1 MYPNHVI
8 ELVQCNYVLRIEN
21 YWYIG
26 ETVHITTQLSAL
38 RKAHSTFITVK
49 LMSIGSLRTPLGAG

>member
-8 ELVQCNYVLRIEN
+8 ELVQCNHVLRLEN
-21 YWYIG
+21 YLYIG
-26 ETVHITTQLSAL
+26 QTVHINTQLSAL
-38 RKAHSTFITVK
+38 RKAQSTFITVK